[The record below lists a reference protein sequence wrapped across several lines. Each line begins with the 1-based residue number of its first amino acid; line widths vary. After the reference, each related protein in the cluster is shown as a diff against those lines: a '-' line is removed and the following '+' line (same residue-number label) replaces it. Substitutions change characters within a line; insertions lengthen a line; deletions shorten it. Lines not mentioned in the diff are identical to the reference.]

1 MTTIIHSYT
10 RAEALADG
18 EQIDV
23 STIAREAGIRFP
35 VFLTRA
41 VFDAYVTVPPG
52 VDGQDEPGR
61 LWDIVWM
68 TRHAIHQSR
77 PGADRIEVLLH
88 VRNDH
93 RRAKLVRLL
102 AVCGPLDMDQPEP
115 AITLMLPTED

>member
-23 STIAREAGIRFP
+23 STVAREAGIRFP
-35 VFLTRA
+35 TFLTRA
-41 VFDAYVTVPPG
+41 VYDAFVIVPPS
-52 VDGQDEPGR
+52 VAGQDEAGR

-68 TRHAIHQSR
+68 TRIAIQQSK
-77 PGADRIEVLLH
+77 PGADRIDVPLH
-88 VRNDH
+88 VRNDN
-93 RRAKLVRLL
+93 RRARLVRLV

-115 AITLMLPTED
+115 AITLMLPSED